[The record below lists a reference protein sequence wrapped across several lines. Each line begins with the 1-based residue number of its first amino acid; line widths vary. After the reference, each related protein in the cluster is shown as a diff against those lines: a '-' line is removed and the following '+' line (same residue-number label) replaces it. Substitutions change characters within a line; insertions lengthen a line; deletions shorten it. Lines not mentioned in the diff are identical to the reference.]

1 MACESENQ
9 RDKAY
14 NKINQM
20 IKNDSMLQ
28 SNSRGLYMDSVIREC
43 EAFIGKYPKD
53 SMVEF
58 LLLQTSNYQVT
69 QQRYRLSLVQLDKLI
84 RVYPSS
90 KYIPT
95 ALFLKGEILNAN
107 LKDKEKAKQV
117 WAELINRF
125 PKNVW
130 SEQASIL
137 LQNIDVESDEELFKR
152 IVKDKG
158 N

>member
-1 MACESENQ
+1 
-9 RDKAY
+9 
-14 NKINQM
+14 
-20 IKNDSMLQ
+20 
-28 SNSRGLYMDSVIREC
+28 VIREC